1 MVKINH
7 LDRVH
12 RTFSIKIA
20 SFFLAK
26 NDPQQAYY
34 ICFVPWFFRPAEIFV
49 ERPWC
54 IVHAILI
61 VFNILIYHS
70 SQEFYPAYLHA
81 TYKISTHLGEWEE
94 IGGDID
100 SDTMSWKDG
109 ERYFQGLIVAYK
121 EWLGP
126 TLDCGIW

>member
-1 MVKINH
+1 M
-7 LDRVH
+7 
-12 RTFSIKIA
+12 
-20 SFFLAK
+20 
-26 NDPQQAYY
+26 
-34 ICFVPWFFRPAEIFV
+34 
-49 ERPWC
+49 
-54 IVHAILI
+54 HAILI

-121 EWLGP
+121 KWLISTAQFFGLYGGP